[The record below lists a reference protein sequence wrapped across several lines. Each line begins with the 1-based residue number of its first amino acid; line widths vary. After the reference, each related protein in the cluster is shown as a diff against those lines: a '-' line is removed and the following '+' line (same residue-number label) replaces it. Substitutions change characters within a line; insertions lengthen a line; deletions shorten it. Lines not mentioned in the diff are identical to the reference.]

1 MEKGN
6 CDRTPKALILDCG
19 GVLAYPTHG
28 DWTFP
33 PAMME
38 SLRAFPARDV
48 VIARARA
55 ALEQLLRGERHK
67 NSETRRG
74 QASLYFYSVHSQ
86 RQAAHQA
93 LLLLEVQ

>member
-6 CDRTPKALILDCG
+6 CDRAPKALILDCG

-38 SLRAFPARDV
+38 SLRAFPARA
-48 VIARARA
+48 ITTSRAGKARNDSIMA
-55 ALEQLLRGERHK
+55 GGK
-67 NSETRRG
+67 G
-74 QASLYFYSVHSQ
+74 QSPCVG
-86 RQAAHQA
+86 
-93 LLLLEVQ
+93 